1 LATAARAERLR
12 HAPRPKPE
20 RDRHAPPLNR
30 RNATD
35 TPGGPA
41 CSRRAVVLLVGSL
54 CLVHGG
60 RQERQT
66 LFMALIGS
74 AVTPGKLGY
83 HRAKGM
89 GVAPR
94 RVTPVEPDASIGARP
109 VRRRLIEVIPSRGP
123 NFPRMEDGPRRSNLD
138 LLSDRV
144 TFQIEC
150 GRQGNTPKD
159 VSSGPLWFKAGGHE
173 RVRANPVEGVRAT
186 AARTVTPVQPRWR
199 GEFPA
204 WQQAGPAYNRSRRP
218 GEAPGGE
225 KLNHERGESP
235 CQ

>member
-1 LATAARAERLR
+1 MLVLA
-12 HAPRPKPE
+12 
-20 RDRHAPPLNR
+20 
-30 RNATD
+30 
-35 TPGGPA
+35 
-41 CSRRAVVLLVGSL
+41 SL
-54 CLVHGG
+54 WFVHGG

-109 VRRRLIEVIPSRGP
+109 VRRRLIEVIPSHDPG
-123 NFPRMEDGPRRSNLD
+123 FPRKEGRPRRSNLD
-138 LLSDRV
+138 LLSDCV
-144 TFQIEC
+144 SFQIEC

-173 RVRANPVEGVRAT
+173 CFVRIPSGGSGLPRREPLRPFNPAGVGSSRPGNRRDRLSTEAGVRAKHP
-186 AARTVTPVQPRWR
+186 AAKSSTMRGAKALASESDPGRCRTGRKSVI
-199 GEFPA
+199 
-204 WQQAGPAYNRSRRP
+204 
-218 GEAPGGE
+218 GG
-225 KLNHERGESP
+225 
-235 CQ
+235 